1 MEGTTM
7 QSIWKGSL
15 AFGLVNVPVKL
26 YSATEDHDVRF
37 HQVHAADGGRVQYKR
52 VCSVCGRQVEYAEIA
67 KAYDA
72 PSGERVVMTA
82 EDFDELPVS
91 KDREIDVVEF
101 VPSDQVD
108 PILFDRS
115 YYLEP
120 DARSVKAYVLLR
132 ETLARTDRTAIVR
145 VALRQKTRLAALRV
159 RGDVL
164 VLQTMLW
171 QDEVRA
177 PEFGVLEGREEVKD
191 RELAMAESIVDNLSG
206 DFDPTAFKDEYREQ
220 LLTLIDA
227 KLKGGEDVFAAA
239 ESKGAGD
246 DADSGGQVLDLM
258 AALQASVDRT
268 AGSSAGGARSTG
280 KAKKAAKPAK
290 ATKKAAKPAAKKAA
304 AGTKGAA
311 KKTTTKKRAAAKK
324 PARRSA

>member
-1 MEGTTM
+1 MK
-7 QSIWKGSL
+7 SIWKGSL

-26 YSATEDHDVRF
+26 YTATEDHDVRF
-37 HQVHAADGGRVQYKR
+37 HQVHGVDGGRVQYKR
-52 VCSVCGRQVEYAEIA
+52 VCSVCGEQVEYAEIA

-91 KDREIDVVEF
+91 QDREIDVVEF

-108 PILFDRS
+108 PVLFDRT

-120 DARSVKAYVLLR
+120 DARAVKPYVLLR
-132 ETLARTDRTAIVR
+132 ETLERSERTAIVK

-159 RGDVL
+159 RGKVL

-171 QDEVRA
+171 PDEVRA
-177 PEFGVLEGREEVKD
+177 PEFPVLDGRTEQVKD
-191 RELAMAESIVDNLSG
+191 RELAMAETIVDNLSD
-206 DFDPTAFKDEYREQ
+206 DFDPADYKDEYREQ

-227 KLKGGEDVFAAA
+227 KLQGGENVFAASG
-239 ESKGAGD
+239 ETKT
-246 DADSGGQVLDLM
+246 ADGEGGQVLDLM

-268 AGSSAGGARSTG
+268 AAA
-280 KAKKAAKPAK
+280 APKKAPTAK
-290 ATKKAAKPAAKKAA
+290 AAKKAPA
-304 AGTKGAA
+304 KKTAA
-311 KKTTTKKRAAAKK
+311 KKSAPAKKAPAKKTAAKKSAPAKK
-324 PARRSA
+324 PAKRSA

>member
-1 MEGTTM
+1 MK
-7 QSIWKGSL
+7 SIWKGSL

-26 YSATEDHDVRF
+26 YTATEDHDVRF
-37 HQVHAADGGRVQYKR
+37 HQVHAVDGGRVQYKR
-52 VCSVCGRQVEYAEIA
+52 VCSVCGEQVEYAEIA

-91 KDREIDVVEF
+91 QDREIDVVEF

-108 PILFDRS
+108 PVLFDKT

-120 DARSVKAYVLLR
+120 DERAVKAYVLLR
-132 ETLARTDRTAIVR
+132 ETLARTDRTAIVK

-159 RGDVL
+159 RGQVL

-171 QDEVRA
+171 PDEVRT
-177 PEFGVLEGREEVKD
+177 PQFPVLDGSTEKVKP
-191 RELAMAESIVDNLSG
+191 RELDMAEAIVANLSD
-206 DFDPTAFKDEYREQ
+206 DFDAEEYKDEYREQ

-227 KLKGGEDVFAAA
+227 KLKGGENVFAAVDA
-239 ESKGAGD
+239 SSGSGADGD
-246 DADSGGQVLDLM
+246 QGGQVLDLM

-268 AGSSAGGARSTG
+268 AGSAS
-280 KAKKAAKPAK
+280 K
-290 ATKKAAKPAAKKAA
+290 KPAAKKAA
-304 AGTKGAA
+304 KKAPAKKTAKKAA
-311 KKTTTKKRAAAKK
+311 KKTVAKAPAKKRSAAKK
-324 PARRSA
+324 PAARSA